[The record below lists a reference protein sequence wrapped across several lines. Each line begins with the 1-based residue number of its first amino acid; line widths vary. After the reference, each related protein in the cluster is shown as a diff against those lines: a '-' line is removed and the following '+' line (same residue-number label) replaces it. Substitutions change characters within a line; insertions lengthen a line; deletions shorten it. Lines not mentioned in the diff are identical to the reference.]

1 MKWDRLRILNFKNC
15 HFRESETDY
24 QFSILERLL
33 KNDKLRELDIAGL
46 CVKVDKYEQFRETL
60 RERKRWLK
68 YSC

>member
-46 CVKVDKYEQFRETL
+46 CVKVDKY
-60 RERKRWLK
+60 
-68 YSC
+68 